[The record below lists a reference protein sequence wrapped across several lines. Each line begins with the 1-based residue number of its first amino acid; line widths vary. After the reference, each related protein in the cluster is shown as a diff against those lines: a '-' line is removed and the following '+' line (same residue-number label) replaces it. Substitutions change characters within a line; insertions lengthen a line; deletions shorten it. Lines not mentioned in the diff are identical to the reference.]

1 MCSKIKRI
9 ITKVKK
15 EGIVKP
21 IERRIQN
28 QKRQKEELKIIQNYH
43 LIDDNERKRQREEV
57 FEKNIK
63 ISIITPLYNTPE
75 NYLIQLIESV
85 CSQTYAN
92 LELCLADGSD
102 DGHDAVGELCR
113 KYAEKDTRI
122 VYRKL
127 DKNEGIVGNTN
138 QAIQFATGEY
148 LGLLDHD
155 DILHES
161 ALYECA
167 KKNSGWCRL
176 RIYR

>member
-85 CSQTYAN
+85 CSQT
-92 LELCLADGSD
+92 
-102 DGHDAVGELCR
+102 
-113 KYAEKDTRI
+113 
-122 VYRKL
+122 
-127 DKNEGIVGNTN
+127 
-138 QAIQFATGEY
+138 
-148 LGLLDHD
+148 
-155 DILHES
+155 
-161 ALYECA
+161 
-167 KKNSGWCRL
+167 
-176 RIYR
+176 